1 MFEVLKGKT
10 HLFIALV
17 SLLILSDVIHDWLVL
32 GVHVVSNPSFQ
43 TFLLFVILFAI
54 VHVKQAVLCGF
65 EK

>member
-1 MFEVLKGKT
+1 MFEVLKGKA
-10 HLFIALV
+10 HLFIAFV
-17 SLLILSDVIHDWLVL
+17 SFLILADVIHDWFVL

-54 VHVKQAVLCGF
+54 VHAKQAVLYGF